1 MTTLNEYLNELLT
14 QKNILNS
21 QAMRDFLE
29 LEKFADDIL
38 YLRPQPI
45 LILDLPAAVPFAH
58 LCFEHNFL
66 VLCLNQGKHSKLA
79 ILSALPLFVASHRR
93 TSSSD
98 RRKLSIEEEEKK

>member
-38 YLRPQPI
+38 YSRP
-45 LILDLPAAVPFAH
+45 
-58 LCFEHNFL
+58 
-66 VLCLNQGKHSKLA
+66 
-79 ILSALPLFVASHRR
+79 
-93 TSSSD
+93 
-98 RRKLSIEEEEKK
+98 